1 MDIQNEKSYIKGFNA
16 GYLLNQHEP
25 ELMKQIL
32 ATPQDKNNDY
42 FSGLQ
47 DGKKQHDKEKIL
59 AQMKQ
64 VQQKGKDK
72 GKEREM

>member
-1 MDIQNEKSYIKGFNA
+1 MDIQNEKNYIKGFNA

-32 ATPQDKNNDY
+32 ASPNDRESDY

-47 DGKKQHDKEKIL
+47 EGKKQHDKEKIL

-64 VQQKGKDK
+64 AQQKGKDK
-72 GKEREM
+72 ERDR